1 MQLLVGR
8 EQVAMIVLKSP
19 EEIAVMRRAGRI
31 VAECHARLR
40 EWVKPGVTTGQL
52 NDKVDELIRRLGGLP
67 SFKGY
72 RGYPAS
78 ICTSVNDEVVHG
90 IPGPRRL
97 AEGDIVGIDI
107 GACVDGFHGD
117 AAYTY
122 PVGQVDPEVER
133 LLQVTEEALYRGIEA
148 ARVGGRLSDISHAIQ
163 THVEAAGFSVVRDLV
178 GHGIGRQMHEDPQVP
193 NYGPP
198 GRGVR
203 LRPGMTLAI
212 EPMVNA
218 GTHYVKVLEDQ
229 WTVVTVD
236 GKPSAHFEHTVA
248 LTPDGVEILT
258 RLES

>member
-1 MQLLVGR
+1 
-8 EQVAMIVLKSP
+8 MIILKSS

-40 EWVKPGVTTGQL
+40 EWVKPGVTTGEL
-52 NDKVDELIRRLGGLP
+52 NDKVDELIRRRGGLP

-78 ICTSVNDEVVHG
+78 ICTSVNEEVVHG

-97 AEGDIVGIDI
+97 VEGDIVGIDI

-122 PVGQVDPEVER
+122 PVGRVDPEVQR

-148 ARVGGRLSDISHAIQ
+148 AKVGGRLSDISHAIQ
-163 THVEAAGFSVVRDLV
+163 RHVEQAGFSVVRDLV

-198 GRGVR
+198 GRGVL

-218 GTHYVKVLEDQ
+218 GSYHVRVLDDE

-248 LTPDGVEILT
+248 LTPDGVQILT
-258 RLES
+258 SLES

>member
-203 LRPGMTLAI
+203 LRPGITLAI

-218 GTHYVKVLEDQ
+218 GTHHVKVLEDQ